1 MRTLRVLSICLVLAL
16 SLVAC
21 SAPGKTKSE
30 KIAAVEKMKNDT
42 LQELYRQRPA
52 AKDVLARSIGYAVF
66 SNVSGQ
72 YIFFGGGSGYGVA
85 INKKTGKQTYM
96 QMAQVGLG
104 FGLGVQDIRVV
115 FVFHSEKALNSFV
128 DSGWEF
134 GGQADAAAKASE
146 KGGSATG
153 ELSVSS
159 EMDIYTMTESGLL
172 AKVNMAGTKY
182 WKDSD
187 LNE

>member
-1 MRTLRVLSICLVLAL
+1 MKRVMALAISIILAL

-21 SAPGKTKSE
+21 SAPGKTKSDQV
-30 KIAAVEKMKNDT
+30 AAVEKMKSDT
-42 LQELYRQRPA
+42 LQELYKQRPT
-52 AKDVLARSIGYAVF
+52 AKSVLSRSVGYAVF

-85 INKKTGKQTYM
+85 INKKTGKETYM

-104 FGLGVQDIRVV
+104 LGLGIQDIRVV
-115 FVFHSEKALNSFV
+115 FVFHSDKAFTSFV
-128 DSGWEF
+128 ESGWEF

-153 ELSVSS
+153 EMSVSS
-159 EMDIYTMTESGLL
+159 EMDVYTMTESGLL

>member
-1 MRTLRVLSICLVLAL
+1 MKKLMTAAICLIVAL

-21 SAPGKTKSE
+21 SAPGRTKSE
-30 KIAAVEKMKNDT
+30 QIATVEQMKKET
-42 LQELYRQRPA
+42 LQDLYRQRPS
-52 AKDVLARSIGYAVF
+52 AKAVLSRSVGYAVF

-72 YIFFGGGSGYGVA
+72 YIFVGGGGGYGVA
-85 INKKTGKQTYM
+85 INKKTGKKTYM

-104 FGLGVQDIRVV
+104 IGLGIQDIRVV
-115 FVFHSEKALNSFV
+115 FVFHSSNAFNDFV
-128 DSGWEF
+128 ESGWEF

-153 ELSVSS
+153 EVTVSS
-159 EMDIYTMTESGLL
+159 EIDIYTMTESGLL

-187 LNE
+187 LNQ

>member
-1 MRTLRVLSICLVLAL
+1 MKKIMTLAICLVTAL
-16 SLVAC
+16 SMVAC
-21 SAPGKTKSE
+21 SAPGKTKADQ
-30 KIAAVEKMKNDT
+30 IAAVEKMKNDT
-42 LQELYRQRPA
+42 LQELYKQRPS
-52 AKDVLARSIGYAVF
+52 AKSVLSRSVGYAVF

-85 INKKTGKQTYM
+85 INKKTGKKTYM

-104 FGLGVQDIRVV
+104 IGLGIQDIRVV
-115 FVFHSEKALNSFV
+115 FVFHSSKSFNSFV
-128 DSGWEF
+128 ESGWEF

-153 ELSVSS
+153 EVSVSS
-159 EMDIYTMTESGLL
+159 EMDVYTMTESGLL

-187 LNE
+187 LNQ